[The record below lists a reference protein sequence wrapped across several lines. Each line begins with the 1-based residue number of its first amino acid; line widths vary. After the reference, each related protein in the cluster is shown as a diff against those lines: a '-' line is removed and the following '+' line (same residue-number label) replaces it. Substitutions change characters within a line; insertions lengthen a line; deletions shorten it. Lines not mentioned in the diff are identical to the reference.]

1 MKKVCVFTGT
11 RAEYGLLRWVME
23 AIQKDVALE
32 LQIIASGSHFS
43 AMHGWTYREIEKD
56 GFKINRKVEMLLA
69 SDTSLAVNKSMAL
82 AQMGVAEAISD
93 LEPDILL
100 VLGDRY
106 EALAATLAATLQRV
120 PVGHI
125 HGGEITEGSLDDSF
139 RHAITKLSQI
149 HFVAANKY
157 RQNVI
162 QMGEDPV
169 NVYNVGGLGVEAA
182 LRCKLHDKE
191 SLKNEMHIEW
201 KNRSMLVTFHPVT
214 NISAEES
221 IAQMHELLKAL
232 GNFRDYTI
240 IITRP
245 NADQGHSSLNNAIDA
260 FVASNNNAHAFASL
274 GSQKYLSCM
283 ALVDVMVGNSSSA
296 MLEAPV
302 FRKPAVNIG
311 ERQKGR
317 IKAENIIDCKPE
329 APAIKEAIH
338 LAVEKEF
345 TEKLKGMINPFGNG
359 NSAALI
365 IEKIKKYDFTRL
377 NPKQFYQIHGM
388 PGSAS

>member
-1 MKKVCVFTGT
+1 VKKVCVFTGT

-23 AIQKDVALE
+23 AIQTDVGLE

-43 AMHGWTYREIEKD
+43 AMHGWTYKEIEND

-69 SDTSLAVNKSMAL
+69 SDSPLAVNKSMAL
-82 AQMGVAEAISD
+82 SQMGVAEALSD
-93 LEPDILL
+93 LDPDILL

-106 EALAATLAATLQRV
+106 EALAATLAATIQRV

-149 HFVAANKY
+149 HFVATDKY
-157 RQNVI
+157 RQNVV
-162 QMGEDPV
+162 QMGEDPA
-169 NVYNVGGLGVEAA
+169 NVHTVGGLGVEAA

-191 SLKNEMHIEW
+191 SLKNQMQIEW
-201 KNRSMLVTFHPVT
+201 KNHSMLVTFHPVT
-214 NISAEES
+214 NISVEES
-221 IAQMHELLKAL
+221 IGQMHELLNAL
-232 GNFRDYTI
+232 GKFPNYTI

-245 NADQGHSSLNNAIDA
+245 NADQGHSALNNAIDA
-260 FVASNNNAHAFASL
+260 FVASNNNASAFASL
-274 GSQKYLSCM
+274 GSQRYLSCM

-296 MLEAPV
+296 LLEAPV
-302 FRKPAVNIG
+302 FGKPAVNIG

-338 LAVEKEF
+338 LAVGKEF

-377 NPKQFYQIHGM
+377 KPKQFYQIHGM
-388 PGSAS
+388 PGLAS